1 MCGCG
6 AACGGWDFER
16 RQYLEVGLKTE
27 ILKCLK
33 ETQDYLSG
41 QELCERFGVSRT
53 AVWKIIRQLGE
64 EGYRIEAVRNRGYR
78 LAESGDVMSFAELKS
93 VMRSKW
99 AGQNLVFLSQVD
111 STNNEARKLAESGA
125 PNGTLVVA
133 KVQTAGKGRRGR
145 SWTSPPGSGIWMSLI
160 LRPEFMPESA
170 SMLTLLAAMAVCG
183 GIREITGLESRI
195 KWPNDVVMGAKKVC
209 GILTEMSTE
218 EDCIRHVVVGMGI
231 NVNILE
237 FPEEIREKATS
248 LALEAGKTVKR
259 APVVDAVMRHWEKC
273 YETYLDTLDMRIL
286 KNDYNSHLIN
296 YGRQVQVLTPLGSYE
311 GIARGINDRGE
322 LLVERSGGEV
332 RQVVSGEVS
341 VRGIYGYV

>member
-1 MCGCG
+1 M
-6 AACGGWDFER
+6 
-16 RQYLEVGLKTE
+16 KTE

-170 SMLTLLAAMAVCG
+170 SMLTLLAAMAVC
-183 GIREITGLESRI
+183 L
-195 KWPNDVVMGAKKVC
+195 
-209 GILTEMSTE
+209 
-218 EDCIRHVVVGMGI
+218 
-231 NVNILE
+231 
-237 FPEEIREKATS
+237 S
-248 LALEAGKTVKR
+248 LI
-259 APVVDAVMRHWEKC
+259 H
-273 YETYLDTLDMRIL
+273 I
-286 KNDYNSHLIN
+286 
-296 YGRQVQVLTPLGSYE
+296 
-311 GIARGINDRGE
+311 
-322 LLVERSGGEV
+322 
-332 RQVVSGEVS
+332 
-341 VRGIYGYV
+341 